1 MKKMI
6 SNMKTMAALLM
17 AGAAFTACSSSDDN
31 FEQPVQPTEP
41 QVYTLVIQASKGSDA
56 MTRALNG
63 DYTYTW
69 DGTET
74 FDVAQYISPD
84 FVKIGTATAAPSG
97 TSTTTITATLT
108 QAPVTSEDIVFLLHG
123 AAMDW
128 TGQVGLLTGTN
139 SISEK
144 YDYANAALWSDN
156 FTVSGY
162 NIVPNPG
169 ASLSFY
175 AMQSIVKFTLQDKS
189 GNAISATKLN
199 IHSSADELVQK
210 TNYLTKE
217 EDLGDLTITP
227 TDPASTIYAAM
238 IFFGG
243 DMTLTA
249 SDGNGI
255 YSYTKSSPTLFPGDY
270 YDITVKMNKILAR
283 VTGSN
288 ATAVL
293 GGGYNAISVDDARA
307 LAMQCYTVADGPVYV
322 VYSAS
327 GNLMSPNVSYAYTT
341 DGTTTDTGTAT
352 SSAELM
358 ALYGGGNS
366 AWFVEP

>member
-31 FEQPVQPTEP
+31 FEQPVKPTEQ

-74 FDVAQYISPD
+74 FDVVQDGA
-84 FVKIGTATAAPSG
+84 KIGTATAAASA
-97 TSTTTITATLT
+97 TNETTITATLSS
-108 QAPVTSEDIVFLLHG
+108 APSESDVIEFFLHG

-144 YDYANAALWSDN
+144 YDYANAALYSGD
-156 FTVSGY
+156 FTVSGN
-162 NIVPNPG
+162 NIVPESS
-169 ASLSFY
+169 ASLTFR
-175 AMQSIVKFTLQDKS
+175 AMQFIVKFTLQNKS
-189 GNAISATKLN
+189 GSAISATKLN
-199 IHSSADELVQK
+199 IHSSADGLVQK
-210 TNYLTKE
+210 VNSLTKQ

-255 YSYTKSSPTLFPGDY
+255 YSYTKSSPVLFPGNY

-283 VTGSN
+283 VTGGTVN
-288 ATAVL
+288 AVF
-293 GGGYNAISVDDARA
+293 GGGYKAISEDDARA

-327 GNLMSPNVSYAYTT
+327 GTPGSPNVSYAYTT

-352 SSAELM
+352 SFAEVV
-358 ALYGGGNS
+358 ALYAGGNT